1 MNNIRVNINDALGAV
16 SQNAIEAMASEV
28 RSSVNTLLEGTGAGN
43 DFLGWVRLPENT
55 PYSIL
60 DDINATASSL
70 RGECDVFVVVGIGG
84 RYLGA

>member
-55 PYSIL
+55 PDSLL
-60 DDINATASSL
+60 DDINATARRL
-70 RGECDVFVVVGIGG
+70 RGECDVVVVVGIEIG
-84 RYLGA
+84 RAHV

>member
-55 PYSIL
+55 PDSLL
-60 DDINATASSL
+60 DDITLPPGVCAANAMLSWW
-70 RGECDVFVVVGIGG
+70 
-84 RYLGA
+84 

>member
-55 PYSIL
+55 PDSQ
-60 DDINATASSL
+60 NSSQ
-70 RGECDVFVVVGIGG
+70 G
-84 RYLGA
+84 